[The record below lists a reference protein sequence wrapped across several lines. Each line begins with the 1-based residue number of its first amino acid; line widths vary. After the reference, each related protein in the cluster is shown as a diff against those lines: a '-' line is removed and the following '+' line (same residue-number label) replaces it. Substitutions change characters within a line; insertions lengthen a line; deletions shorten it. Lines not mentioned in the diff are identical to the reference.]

1 VNGSHRPRSSTET
14 RIPWYLWSALVAI
27 AILFNISANTA
38 VAQQVPPQ
46 HSQTATIQGS
56 VLDAAGKPVGD
67 ASVRLEEASAR
78 NPVETKTNAAGAFEF
93 TALPTGSYTL
103 TAEKSELRSR
113 SAPTVALSNGDRK
126 HIDLVLETAGDGQPH
141 PAAPSPSQT
150 MDFSDNP
157 NFTVA
162 GVTDWTAVGGHG
174 SDSILRT
181 SEDLARET
189 LALKPQD
196 AGQST
201 SGRSGSAGEEA
212 ASETRLRAALAGAP
226 GSFAANHQLGEFY
239 LQTGRYREALPLLEA
254 SYRIDPANEDNE
266 RDLALACEN
275 AGDLKQAREHI
286 QNLLKRRNDADL
298 HRMAGALDEKL
309 GDPLAAVQENQ
320 RAVNLDPSEQNYFAW
335 GSELLLH
342 RAVWQAAEVFRN
354 GVKAH
359 PKSARLLT
367 ALGTALFAGALYDE
381 AARSLCDASDL
392 DPANPEPY
400 IFMGKIEMAAP
411 TPLPCVEAKLA
422 RFVQEKPDSS
432 LANYLYA
439 MALWKQ
445 REHATNKPALQQ
457 VESLLTKAVSLDS
470 KCFDGYLQLGIL
482 AASQRDYEKAIQL
495 YTKAIDVN
503 PQLGE
508 AHYRLGVAYDRLGER
523 EKAQQEFQ
531 LHDEIEKRQ
540 AAAVERERKEVKQFV
555 VVQGQPAHSVVQ

>member
-1 VNGSHRPRSSTET
+1 MPRSSTET
-14 RIPWYLWSALVAI
+14 RAPWYLWGALVAI
-27 AILFNISANTA
+27 AVLFNISAATA
-38 VAQQVPPQ
+38 VAQQAPPQ

-78 NPVETKTNAAGAFEF
+78 NPAETKTNAAGAFEF
-93 TALPTGSYTL
+93 SALPTGSYAL
-103 TAEKSELRSR
+103 TAEKSGLHSR
-113 SAPTVALSNGDRK
+113 SAPTVALSEGDRK
-126 HIDLVLETAGDGQPH
+126 HIDLVLETSEDGQPH
-141 PAAPSPSQT
+141 SAAPSSPPSQT
-150 MDFSDNP
+150 MGFSDNP
-157 NFTVA
+157 NFTIA

-189 LALKPQD
+189 LALKPHG

-212 ASETRLRAALAGAP
+212 GSESKLRAALAGAP
-226 GSFAANHQLGEFY
+226 GSFAANHLLGEFY

-254 SYRIDPANEDNE
+254 SYRVDPANDDNE

-275 AGDLKQAREHI
+275 AGALKQAHEHI

-309 GDPLAAVQENQ
+309 GDPLAAVQEYQ
-320 RAVNLDPSEQNYFAW
+320 QAASIDPSEQNYFAW

-342 RAVWQAAEVFRN
+342 RAVWQAAEVVRN

-367 ALGTALFAGALYDE
+367 VLGTALFAGALYDE

-445 REHATNKPALQQ
+445 QEHATNRPDLQQ
-457 VESLLTKAVSLDS
+457 VESLLTKAVSIDS

-482 AASQRDYEKAIQL
+482 AASQRDYQKAIQL

-555 VVQGQPAHSVVQ
+555 VVQGQPAHSVAQ